1 MKYKSVIQ
9 SIPFIAIVIILFVK
23 LLFPEFTKN
32 QPEYLYFVLFL
43 AFISLVSLVI
53 YLINT
58 KINTYRLLLLSV
70 AIIGMLLILY
80 SKWKQNGEGELRSDR
95 VKSRLGL
102 DHRSGVRVKRSK
114 NLNVLKSS
122 VICTN

>member
-43 AFISLVSLVI
+43 AIISLVSLVI

-58 KINTYRLLLLSV
+58 KINTYRLVLLSV

-80 SKWKQNGEGELRSDR
+80 SQWEQNG
-95 VKSRLGL
+95 
-102 DHRSGVRVKRSK
+102 
-114 NLNVLKSS
+114 
-122 VICTN
+122 